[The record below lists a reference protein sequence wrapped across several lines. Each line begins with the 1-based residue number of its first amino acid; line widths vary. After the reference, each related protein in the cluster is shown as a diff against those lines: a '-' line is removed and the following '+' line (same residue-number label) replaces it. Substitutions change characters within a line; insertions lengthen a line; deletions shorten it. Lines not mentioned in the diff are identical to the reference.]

1 MLNGLFAV
9 SCFGNRSPRV
19 LGAER
24 ENATASTWGRR
35 PVGQRANGVEKSFQG
50 FSERTPK
57 IDFGLPGPD
66 TTPELPVGIDDKGV
80 GAAAAAVEGLRRVLT
95 DLFSAIVVIESA
107 ILFIL

>member
-9 SCFGNRSPRV
+9 SCFGNRSPWV

-24 ENATASTWGRR
+24 ENATASTWGRC
-35 PVGQRANGVEKSFQG
+35 PVGQRANGVEQSFQG
-50 FSERTPK
+50 FAEGAPK

-66 TTPELPVGIDDKGV
+66 TTPELAVGIDDKGV

-95 DLFSAIVVIESA
+95 DPFSAFVVIEAA